1 MTLTR
6 VSVYNIPME
15 KPSSR
20 PHPEASARNTM
31 MDILARRNHTEKE
44 MRDKLSGKFTS
55 EEIDLAIEFGK
66 IKGWFAASAAD
77 LQSRSEEMAA
87 HLKSKGKGQVYINQY
102 LEEKGL
108 NPVKM
113 DPEQELEKALE
124 LVENKFSDMENM
136 DAKEKAKVG
145 RFLVSRGFDIEIIRK
160 VIKDETL

>member
-1 MTLTR
+1 MTLAW

-20 PHPEASARNTM
+20 PQHEASARNAM

-44 MRDKLSGKFTS
+44 MRDKLNGKFSS

-66 IKGWFAASAAD
+66 TKGWFAASAAD

-87 HLKSKGKGQVYINQY
+87 RLKSKGKGQLYINQV

-108 NPVKM
+108 APVKM
-113 DPEQELEKALE
+113 DSEQELEKARE
-124 LVENKFSDMENM
+124 LVENKFSDVENM
-136 DAKEKAKVG
+136 DSKEKAKVG